1 MRVSSS
7 ISAMPAIP
15 QYVSIIKDE
24 ESSANKWEKTSVST
38 QQAVAA
44 FKSDAS
50 SIKTPQQLLKN
61 YKALKVVLG
70 AYGMSSAIGET
81 AVLTKLMTQD
91 PTSAKSLAQT
101 SGNSSWKAFAKA
113 FSDWSTS
120 PLASADTVQKITQNY
135 LTNSYEDSLQ
145 TETPGLGDALYFT
158 RTAKTNMTLENVM
171 ADPKLLKVAEVVSG
185 FDTTQFGALDY
196 DQQVRLLGSKLD
208 LSKLSTTKGIQQF
221 AQQYLALLQIH
232 PTKTTTPAS
241 MLTLYGGSG
250 STTSILSLFTGDSS
264 DSSSSLYSMLF

>member
-15 QYVSIIKDE
+15 QYVSIVKNE
-24 ESSANKWEKTSVST
+24 ESSANKWEKTSVPT
-38 QQAVAA
+38 QQAVSA
-44 FKSDAS
+44 FQNDAS

-113 FSDWSTS
+113 FSNWSTS
-120 PLASADTVQKITQNY
+120 PLASADTIQKITQNY
-135 LTNSYEDSLQ
+135 LTNSYESSLE

-158 RTAKTNMTLENVM
+158 RTARTDMTLENVM

-185 FDTTQFGALDY
+185 FDSTQFGALDY

-232 PTKTTTPAS
+232 PTKTSTPAS
-241 MLTLYGGSG
+241 MLTLYGGNG

-264 DSSSSLYSMLF
+264 SSSSSLYSALF

>member
-1 MRVSSS
+1 MSSS

-15 QYVSIIKDE
+15 QYVSIIKNED
-24 ESSANKWEKTSVST
+24 SSANKWEKTSVST

-44 FKSDAS
+44 FKEDAS
-50 SIKTPQQLLKN
+50 SIKTPEQLLKN

-70 AYGMSSAIGET
+70 AYGMSSAINET
-81 AVLTKLMTQD
+81 AVLQKLMTQD
-91 PTSAKSLAQT
+91 PTSSKSLAQT
-101 SGNSSWKAFAKA
+101 SGNSSWKAFANA

-120 PLASADTVQKITQNY
+120 PLSSADTVQSITQSY

-158 RTAKTNMTLENVM
+158 RTATTDMTLANVM
-171 ADPKLLKVAEVVSG
+171 SDPKLLKVAEVVSG

-208 LSKLSTTKGIQQF
+208 MSKLSTTKGIQQF
-221 AQQYLALLQIH
+221 AQQYLAMLQIH

-241 MLTLYGGSG
+241 MLTLYGGDG
-250 STTSILSLFTGDSS
+250 STNGILSLFTGSSSS
-264 DSSSSLYSMLF
+264 DSSSSLYSALF

>member
-1 MRVSSS
+1 MSSS

-15 QYVSIIKDE
+15 QYLSIIKNED
-24 ESSANKWEKTSVST
+24 SSANKWEKTSIST
-38 QQAVAA
+38 QQAVTA
-44 FKSDAS
+44 FKQDAA
-50 SIKTPQQLLKN
+50 SIKTPEQLLKN

-81 AVLTKLMTQD
+81 AVIQKLMTQN
-91 PTSAKSLAQT
+91 PASSTSLAQT

-120 PLASADTVQKITQNY
+120 PLASADTVNSITQSY
-135 LTNSYEDSLQ
+135 LTNSYEGSLQ
-145 TETPGLGDALYFT
+145 KDTPGLGDALYFT
-158 RTAKTNMTLENVM
+158 RTATTDMTLANVM
-171 ADPKLLKVAEVVSG
+171 SDPKLLKVAEVVSG

-221 AQQYLALLQIH
+221 AQQYLAMLQIH
-232 PTKTTTPAS
+232 PTATTTPAS
-241 MLTLYGGSG
+241 MLTLYGGDG
-250 STTSILSLFTGDSS
+250 STTGILSLFTGDSG
-264 DSSSSLYSMLF
+264 SSSGSTLYSALF